1 MIALTLKNVKAILIK
16 WMINALVYKNTNQ
29 QIFFGNFFFEYLFY
43 WKYKKLKTNFV
54 IS

>member
-29 QIFFGNFFFEYLFY
+29 QIFFGNFFFWIPFL
-43 WKYKKLKTNFV
+43 LK
-54 IS
+54 I